1 MSAASVD
8 VVDARRRLFM
18 MVSSSLLAAWGPTTA
33 LAEPAQ
39 GAPQPTQQFGHALL
53 RDAEV
58 QELAQLIVDGLPAAT
73 QQQFKELAQLIAS
86 GATVEEIRQLSHS
99 IVVPAEVLQ
108 LIEQL
113 ITAAFYIGGVGLAAA
128 SIVKFKAHKEN
139 PTQVSISQPLALLFL
154 GAALIFIPTVF
165 RVSEETLFAVGPN

>member
-1 MSAASVD
+1 M
-8 VVDARRRLFM
+8 
-18 MVSSSLLAAWGPTTA
+18 
-33 LAEPAQ
+33 
-39 GAPQPTQQFGHALL
+39 
-53 RDAEV
+53 
-58 QELAQLIVDGLPAAT
+58 QELAQSIVDGLPAAT

-113 ITAAFYIGGVGLAAA
+113 ITAAFYVGGVGLAAA
-128 SIVKFKAHKEN
+128 AIVKFKAHKEN

>member
-8 VVDARRRLFM
+8 AVDARRRLFM

-39 GAPQPTQQFGHALL
+39 GAPQLTQQFGHALL

-58 QELAQLIVDGLPAAT
+58 QELAQSIVDGLPAAT

-86 GATVEEIRQLSHS
+86 GATVEEIRQLSQS
-99 IVVPAEVLQ
+99 IVVPEVLQ

-113 ITAAFYIGGVGLAAA
+113 ITAAFYIGGVGLAVAA
-128 SIVKFKAHKEN
+128 IAKFKAHKGN
-139 PTQVSISQPLALLFL
+139 PTQVSIDEPLALLFV
-154 GAALIFIPTVF
+154 GAALIFVPTVF

>member
-8 VVDARRRLFM
+8 AVDARRRLFL
-18 MVSSSLLAAWGPTTA
+18 MVSSSLLTAWQPTTA

-39 GAPQPTQQFGHALL
+39 GAPQPTEQFGRALL

-58 QELAQLIVDGLPAAT
+58 QELAQSIVDGLPAAT
-73 QQQFKELAQLIAS
+73 QQQFKELAQLVAS
-86 GATVEEIRQLSHS
+86 GATVEEIRQLAHS

-113 ITAAFYIGGVGLAAA
+113 IIAAFYVGGLGLAVAA
-128 SIVKFKAHKEN
+128 IAKFKAHKSN
-139 PTQVSISQPLALLFL
+139 PTQASIVEGVALTSIAAALLFL
-154 GAALIFIPTVF
+154 PTLLGS
-165 RVSEETLFAVGPN
+165 SEETLFALGPN